1 MIYTNDLIFKME
13 QTIDSNRCETLIDSI
28 DQLIERDQLFTKKT
42 NNAEEQILT
51 SLRHLAKE
59 VSYISEKFKQAEY
72 LQGKTI
78 DEITDL
84 KTTVGALETSVLGMG
99 GKLEDESVS
108 METRTSV
115 ACQSCEIF

>member
-1 MIYTNDLIFKME
+1 ME

-28 DQLIERDQLFTKKT
+28 DQLLERDQLFTQKAD
-42 NNAEEQILT
+42 NAEQQILT

-59 VSYISEKFKQAEY
+59 VNSISEKFKQAEY
-72 LQGKTI
+72 MQGKTI
-78 DEITDL
+78 DEISEL

-108 METRTSV
+108 IETRTSV